1 MNDFI
6 VNGLFCLLGI
16 IATVIVGKWGIK
28 KKVITNYC
36 TNKFSIGKEL
46 KNEFGKLEI
55 LYENKTITNELR
67 VYKGVIMNTGNE
79 DIDNIPESGIIMKCP
94 NNWLIKDRIIVN
106 HSKNIKISCERGR
119 DDTETRFKPDM
130 LKKGEAFSYSILYEI
145 IENES
150 KPKKEVENDIE
161 FFDRIKDTKFR
172 KEYMPLSGSSNNKR
186 MLRLY
191 LFIACNIL
199 LFIGSI
205 YLVPSKQAI
214 NVIENETG
222 ETKSVRLNKDGDYI
236 IADNNL
242 TLLWSN
248 TIINKQD
255 FQKFYSVTIIRNQEY
270 SVLIIACILYI
281 ILFLWLWYIS
291 HDIEKKIKMLQS
303 LESNTFNYNDN
314 V

>member
-1 MNDFI
+1 M
-6 VNGLFCLLGI
+6 
-16 IATVIVGKWGIK
+16 
-28 KKVITNYC
+28 
-36 TNKFSIGKEL
+36 
-46 KNEFGKLEI
+46 
-55 LYENKTITNELR
+55 
-67 VYKGVIMNTGNE
+67 
-79 DIDNIPESGIIMKCP
+79 
-94 NNWLIKDRIIVN
+94 
-106 HSKNIKISCERGR
+106 
-119 DDTETRFKPDM
+119 
-130 LKKGEAFSYSILYEI
+130 
-145 IENES
+145 
-150 KPKKEVENDIE
+150 
-161 FFDRIKDTKFR
+161 
-172 KEYMPLSGSSNNKR
+172 
-186 MLRLY
+186 
-191 LFIACNIL
+191 
-199 LFIGSI
+199 IGSI

>member
-1 MNDFI
+1 M
-6 VNGLFCLLGI
+6 
-16 IATVIVGKWGIK
+16 
-28 KKVITNYC
+28 
-36 TNKFSIGKEL
+36 
-46 KNEFGKLEI
+46 
-55 LYENKTITNELR
+55 
-67 VYKGVIMNTGNE
+67 
-79 DIDNIPESGIIMKCP
+79 
-94 NNWLIKDRIIVN
+94 
-106 HSKNIKISCERGR
+106 
-119 DDTETRFKPDM
+119 
-130 LKKGEAFSYSILYEI
+130 
-145 IENES
+145 
-150 KPKKEVENDIE
+150 
-161 FFDRIKDTKFR
+161 
-172 KEYMPLSGSSNNKR
+172 
-186 MLRLY
+186 
-191 LFIACNIL
+191 ACNIL

-222 ETKSVRLNKDGDYI
+222 ETKSVRLNKDGDYK

-291 HDIEKKIKMLQS
+291 HDIEKKRKMLQS

>member
-270 SVLIIACILYI
+270 SVLIIACILYV